1 MKSICP
7 LNGTDT
13 LLDESTNLLSVLF
26 YAVSSLIIMGCGSS
40 RSSEVIQP
48 AVVPTSKDEGE
59 KNTETRGLLSDIF
72 L

>member
-26 YAVSSLIIMGCGSS
+26 YVASSLIIMGCGSS

-48 AVVPTSKDEGE
+48 SVVPTSKDEGE